1 MNAKEEGWTG
11 RRTIEG
17 KASSEKRKVKVG
29 GRGTIVQVEWKDG
42 GSNSSGGGGG
52 SVVVVKSQRKPVVVV
67 LGSKRKGNTEDLLP
81 S

>member
-1 MNAKEEGWTG
+1 MNAKEEDWTG

-42 GSNSSGGGGG
+42 GSSSSGGGG